1 VSAPSNVRNVS
12 STVNSIK
19 HSDDTVPRVLITRH
33 RRIDMTCHT
42 VLMGIVN
49 VTPDSFYDG
58 GKRFDSAKAVADA
71 LEMVDSGAEI
81 LDVGGEST
89 RPGAEPVPLE
99 EELRRVLPVIRELRK
114 NSNVPISID
123 TYKEAVARAA
133 LDAGADIVNDISAL
147 RFDPRMAALVASENI
162 PLILMH
168 MQGVPRTMQVEPH
181 YQDVVREVRDFLA
194 ERVHSAKEAGI
205 AARQIII
212 DPGIGFGKTL
222 AHNLALLKDLG
233 SFNSHGQP
241 VLVGISRK
249 AFIGK
254 ILDLAG
260 PEERLEG
267 SLAAAVAAA
276 LNGANIIRAH
286 DVSETH
292 RALRVADA
300 IRLGRLLD
308 SGGR

>member
-1 VSAPSNVRNVS
+1 MNF
-12 STVNSIK
+12 TVDSIDRAD
-19 HSDDTVPRVLITRH
+19 HEPGRVLATRH
-33 RRIDMTCHT
+33 GRIDMTCHT
-42 VLMGIVN
+42 VIMGIVN

-58 GKRFDSAKAVADA
+58 GKRFDSARAVADA
-71 LEMVDSGAEI
+71 CEMVDAGAEI

-89 RPGAEPVPLE
+89 RPGAQPVSFD
-99 EELRRVLPVIRELRK
+99 EELRRVLPVIGELRK
-114 NSNVPISID
+114 KLNVPISID

-147 RFDPRMAALVASENI
+147 QFDPAMAALVAAEGV

-168 MQGVPRTMQVEPH
+168 MQGVPRTMQREPH
-181 YQDVVREVRDFLA
+181 YRDVVQEVRDFLA
-194 ERVHSAKEAGI
+194 DRVGSANQAGI
-205 AARQIII
+205 DKERLIV

-222 AHNLALLKDLG
+222 VHNLALLKNLK
-233 SFNSHGQP
+233 SLKTLGQP
-241 VLVGISRK
+241 LLVGVSRK

-254 ILDLAG
+254 LLNTAS

-276 LNGANIIRAH
+276 LSGANIMRVH
-286 DVSETH
+286 DVRETV

-300 IRLGRLLD
+300 IRLGRSLEL
-308 SGGR
+308 GGQ

>member
-1 VSAPSNVRNVS
+1 MNF
-12 STVNSIK
+12 TVDSIDRAD
-19 HSDDTVPRVLITRH
+19 HEPGRVLATRH
-33 RRIDMTCHT
+33 GRIDMTCHT
-42 VLMGIVN
+42 VIMGIVN

-58 GKRFDSAKAVADA
+58 GKRFDSARAVADA
-71 LEMVDSGAEI
+71 CEMVDAGAEI

-89 RPGAEPVPLE
+89 RPGAQPVSFD

-114 NSNVPISID
+114 NLNVPISID

-147 RFDPRMAALVASENI
+147 QFDPAMAALVAAEGV

-168 MQGVPRTMQVEPH
+168 MQGVPRTMQREPH
-181 YQDVVREVRDFLA
+181 YRDVVQEVRDFLA
-194 ERVHSAKEAGI
+194 DRVGSANQAGI
-205 AARQIII
+205 DKERLIV

-222 AHNLALLKDLG
+222 VHNLALLKNLK
-233 SFNSHGQP
+233 SLKTLGQP
-241 VLVGISRK
+241 LLVGVSRK

-254 ILDLAG
+254 LLNTAS

-276 LNGANIIRAH
+276 LSGANIMRVH
-286 DVSETH
+286 DVRETV

-300 IRLGRLLD
+300 IRLGRSLEL
-308 SGGR
+308 GGQ

>member
-1 VSAPSNVRNVS
+1 MSAPPNVRNVS
-12 STVNSIK
+12 STVNSIE
-19 HSDDTVPRVLITRH
+19 HPDDIVPRVLITRH
-33 RRIDMTCHT
+33 GRIDMTCHT
-42 VLMGIVN
+42 IVMGIVN

-58 GKRFDSAKAVADA
+58 GKRFDNAKAVADA
-71 LEMVDSGAEI
+71 LEMVDFGAEI
-81 LDVGGEST
+81 LDIGGEST
-89 RPGAEPVPLE
+89 RPGAQPVALE

-147 RFDPRMAALVASENI
+147 RFDPEMAALVASEKV

-181 YQDVVREVRDFLA
+181 YQDVVREVQDFLA
-194 ERVHSAKEAGI
+194 QRIRTAKEAGVPTE
-205 AARQIII
+205 RIIV
-212 DPGIGFGKTL
+212 DPGIGFGKTA

-233 SFNSHGQP
+233 SLNSLGQP
-241 VLVGISRK
+241 LLVGISRK

-254 ILDLAG
+254 ILNAAG

-276 LNGANIIRAH
+276 LSGANIVRAH

-300 IRLGRLLD
+300 IRLGRLVD

>member
-1 VSAPSNVRNVS
+1 MNF
-12 STVNSIK
+12 TVDSIDRAD
-19 HSDDTVPRVLITRH
+19 HEPGRVLATRH
-33 RRIDMTCHT
+33 GRIDMTCHT
-42 VLMGIVN
+42 VIMGIVN

-58 GKRFDSAKAVADA
+58 GKRFDSARAVADA
-71 LEMVDSGAEI
+71 CEMVDAGAEI

-89 RPGAEPVPLE
+89 RPGAQPVSFD

-114 NSNVPISID
+114 NLNVPISID

-147 RFDPRMAALVASENI
+147 QFDPAMAALVAAEGV

-168 MQGVPRTMQVEPH
+168 MQGVPRTMQREPH
-181 YQDVVREVRDFLA
+181 YRDVVQEVRDFLA
-194 ERVHSAKEAGI
+194 DRVGSANQAGI
-205 AARQIII
+205 DKERLIV

-222 AHNLALLKDLG
+222 AHNLALLKNLK
-233 SFNSHGQP
+233 SLKTLGQP
-241 VLVGISRK
+241 LLVGVSRK

-254 ILDLAG
+254 LLNTAS

-276 LNGANIIRAH
+276 LSGANIMRVH
-286 DVSETH
+286 DVRETV

-300 IRLGRLLD
+300 IRLGRSLEL
-308 SGGR
+308 GGQ